1 MISESTSL
9 TQEVSLERSGLAI
22 RDEEPINATTHGL
35 GCLISACGMF
45 WMIAAYAGESPASL
59 VVSLLFTSLLTLTYG
74 VSALSHAVSATREKR
89 LLRAW
94 DQGVI
99 YLLIVATYTPFLW
112 KYVPSPIL
120 EITLGVV
127 WIAAMAGFVSKVVL
141 LRRIDED
148 FSPYSYIALDSGVDG
163 LLLRALG
170 LSAMDCPGRR
180 DLQRGCLLSA
190 AGQSCA
196 LFSHRVAPVSHCGQR
211 MPLFRG
217 LHIRPRLDGNANR

>member
-148 FSPYSYIALDSGVDG
+148 FSPYSYIALGWIPALTVCYYVPWDCLRWIVLGGVIYSVGVCFLRLDKAGPYFVSGGHPSVI
-163 LLLRALG
+163 A
-170 LSAMDCPGRR
+170 LSACHFFAVYTFVLG
-180 DLQRGCLLSA
+180 
-190 AGQSCA
+190 
-196 LFSHRVAPVSHCGQR
+196 
-211 MPLFRG
+211 
-217 LHIRPRLDGNANR
+217 